1 VIAAEADAR
10 APRELQVYGVDGTGR
25 RGLDAVRRLA
35 HCGAVVGVHEHERVL
50 RLLRRLVEEL
60 ARRRASGVYVPQIVV
75 AVDGLAAL
83 RATIAELEPVDG
95 LVSLD
100 RLLADGPA
108 LGVTMVATFD
118 ATAATSVLQRFAER
132 WVFHLDDPGDGPA
145 VGVAAARV
153 PPAIPGRIVV
163 VPSGLAAHV
172 AALVP
177 VPGTDDVGGPA
188 PIDTLPAIV
197 PRGSLDP
204 VPPCPAG
211 ATRWTA
217 MPVGRRFDD
226 LATAVLHVPDG
237 EHVLVLGPA
246 GSGRTNALAL
256 IVAAWSDRHPTG
268 RVIHDVQLLDDRT
281 DAVDGVARHADRV
294 LLVLDDAEHVTDPT
308 DALARALEVRRRGLT
323 VVAAGRGDALRAG
336 YGTWVAHVRRCR
348 LGFVMAAGAAADGD
362 VLGAVLPRRSPI
374 APRPGL
380 AWMVDGNNAA
390 LVQLAMQPGC
400 QLGSMPYA

>member
-1 VIAAEADAR
+1 
-10 APRELQVYGVDGTGR
+10 
-25 RGLDAVRRLA
+25 
-35 HCGAVVGVHEHERVL
+35 
-50 RLLRRLVEEL
+50 
-60 ARRRASGVYVPQIVV
+60 
-75 AVDGLAAL
+75 
-83 RATIAELEPVDG
+83 
-95 LVSLD
+95 
-100 RLLADGPA
+100 
-108 LGVTMVATFD
+108 
-118 ATAATSVLQRFAER
+118 
-132 WVFHLDDPGDGPA
+132 
-145 VGVAAARV
+145 
-153 PPAIPGRIVV
+153 
-163 VPSGLAAHV
+163 
-172 AALVP
+172 
-177 VPGTDDVGGPA
+177 
-188 PIDTLPAIV
+188 
-197 PRGSLDP
+197 
-204 VPPCPAG
+204 
-211 ATRWTA
+211 
-217 MPVGRRFDD
+217 
-226 LATAVLHVPDG
+226 VLHVPDG

-336 YGTWVAHVRRCR
+336 YGTWVAHVRRSR